1 MSPINTP
8 ILPSRY
14 QTEELCLNTSA
25 LRRMEN
31 PIIPPTRE
39 LKPRRGEK
47 IKDEGQEL
55 MERKMVLHSNLS
67 KTLLEFLSHSI
78 YLFTCLALLLR
89 AGDIAEDIQDNPSHI
104 FHLCF
109 SYTTAASYLLFT
121 ILMNTLL
128 DSFFFNPL
136 SFSPRLP
143 FRILTELS
151 EKLMLFFI

>member
-39 LKPRRGEK
+39 LKPRRGGKK
-47 IKDEGQEL
+47 IIKAWTAGTHGKENGFAQKPVKEP
-55 MERKMVLHSNLS
+55 
-67 KTLLEFLSHSI
+67 LLELLPHSI
-78 YLFTCLALLLR
+78 HLFTCLALWLR
-89 AGDIAEDIQDNPSHI
+89 AVDIAEDTKDNPSNI

-109 SYTTAASYLLFT
+109 RYTTAASYLLFT
-121 ILMNTLL
+121 ILMNILL
-128 DSFFFNPL
+128 DAFFF
-136 SFSPRLP
+136 
-143 FRILTELS
+143 
-151 EKLMLFFI
+151 LF